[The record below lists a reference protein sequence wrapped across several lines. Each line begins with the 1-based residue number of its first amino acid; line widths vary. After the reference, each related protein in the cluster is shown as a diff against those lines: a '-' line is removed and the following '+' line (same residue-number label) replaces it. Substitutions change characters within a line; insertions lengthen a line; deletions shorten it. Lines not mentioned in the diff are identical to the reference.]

1 MATILAGH
9 TSILRAFSVERAR
22 RPSLIAVCARVASVA
37 LLFSLPASSQSSP
50 AAPHP
55 LAFEANRGQ
64 ADAQVQFVARGA
76 GYTAFLTSTETVLRL
91 GAHATVHLKPVGANT
106 VTQIL
111 RESELPGV
119 VNYFRHGPS
128 TAISAATYRGVRYVD
143 I

>member
-9 TSILRAFSVERAR
+9 TSIPRAFSVERAR
-22 RPSLIAVCARVASVA
+22 RPSFIAVCARVASVA

-76 GYTAFLTSTETVLRL
+76 GYTAFLTSTEMVLRL
-91 GAHATVHLKPVGANT
+91 GPEVTLRLRSGDANPLT
-106 VTQIL
+106 RIL
-111 RESELPGV
+111 GEEALP
-119 VNYFRHGPS
+119 
-128 TAISAATYRGVRYVD
+128 
-143 I
+143 